1 MANVNT
7 LPALTDYSETGWLAY
22 VGKSVGTPNRTIA
35 LEYLVNTETEQT
47 ITALKTFDKDMAA
60 MKGTSTG
67 ITTISTDNTGASN
80 YVATFPAVT
89 GRIAVEGMT
98 DDFEFGGQAHG
109 GSATVAFSASKTF
122 DAVDGNNQKMVVTAT
137 TEVAITNEL
146 PGVYT
151 FKLLIDSGASPVIT
165 VGASFGTVMDNSADI
180 IDGDG
185 DVVLITLHVDPDSD
199 NSYTINTITA

>member
-1 MANVNT
+1 MADITT
-7 LPALTDYSETGWLAY
+7 LPEFTDFTLTDWRIYI
-22 VGKSVGTPNRTIA
+22 GKNVGTPDRYIVI
-35 LEYLVNTETEQT
+35 EKLVNTEEAQT
-47 ITALKTFDKDMAA
+47 ITALKTFIKEMVA

-67 ITTISTDNTGASN
+67 ITTLSTDNTGATD
-80 YVATFPAVT
+80 YVATFPNVT

-146 PGVYT
+146 PGTYVFT
-151 FKLLIDSGASPVIT
+151 LEIDSGASPVIT

-180 IDGDG
+180 IDADN
-185 DVVLITLHVDPDSD
+185 DIIIITLLVDPDGTKY
-199 NSYTINTITA
+199 YTVNTITA